1 MSKRI
6 SRPPRTRTP
15 ASSPA
20 RGEPLEVRAEGEKVR
35 VYLRD
40 QPVELGASVMHVA
53 VVGADAVVR
62 IYRDHTAPFMAIG
75 SGRETVMRRVVS
87 VDRFVRV
94 HGDT

>member
-1 MSKRI
+1 
-6 SRPPRTRTP
+6 
-15 ASSPA
+15 
-20 RGEPLEVRAEGEKVR
+20 
-35 VYLRD
+35 
-40 QPVELGASVMHVA
+40 MHVA